1 MLDTLRRVLT
11 RWEALSV
18 AGGPTDRDL
27 AELGLSRD
35 QAARLAALPAAVP
48 ARMRGVAA
56 IFGLTPEDIEA
67 NRADWI
73 ELAEVCAGCSATRP
87 CRAML
92 EGPAGATPAEAAA
105 FCPNALH
112 YAFLALPG

>member
-1 MLDTLRRVLT
+1 MLDTLRRVLA

-35 QAARLAALPAAVP
+35 QADRLAALPPGVP
-48 ARMRGVAA
+48 ARMRGIAA
-56 IFGLTPEDIEA
+56 IFGLPPAAIEA

-73 ELAEVCAGCSATRP
+73 ELAEICSGCGEG
-87 CRAML
+87 RACGAAL
-92 EGPAGATPAEAAA
+92 AEPDRATPTEVAA
-105 FCPNALH
+105 FCPNARH
-112 YAFLALPG
+112 YSFLALPG